1 MGLGGNCTSLAPGKE
16 KIKPKVLLVNLRLK
30 VVEYFNVR

>member
-16 KIKPKVLLVNLRLK
+16 KIKPNVFYIKKRLK
-30 VVEYFNVR
+30 AVEFLDVH